1 MRKHGRFGFR
11 LGKALAC
18 RRGTSATEF
27 ALVAPPLF
35 LILVGILEVGMILL
49 LTTLMEGS
57 VREAARF
64 GITGYQVAGQSRADT
79 IRAIVAER
87 TVGLVDMDQLQI
99 SYQVYQ
105 SFEQIG
111 QAEPFVDGNA
121 NGVYDAGESF
131 VDVNGNGAWDADM
144 GVAGVGGPGDVVVYT
159 LTYNW
164 PLMTGLLTPLLGEAG
179 SFPIRAAI
187 AVRNEPYGT
196 TIGGS

>member
-1 MRKHGRFGFR
+1 MRKHDRFGSR
-11 LGKALAC
+11 LRAALAC
-18 RRGTSATEF
+18 RRGATATEF
-27 ALVAPPLF
+27 ALVAPAMF
-35 LILVGILEVGMILL
+35 LTLVGILEVGMILL

-64 GITGYQVAGQSRADT
+64 GITGYQVTGQSREDT

-87 TVGLVDMDQLQI
+87 TVGLVDMAQLQVN
-99 SYQVYQ
+99 YQVYQ
-105 SFEQIG
+105 SFDQIG
-111 QAEPFVDGNA
+111 QPEPFVDANA
-121 NGVYDAGESF
+121 NGVYDVGESF
-131 VDVNGNGAWDADM
+131 VDVNGNGSWDADM

-164 PLMTGLLTPLLGEAG
+164 PLMTGLLTPFLGESGA
-179 SFPIRAAI
+179 FPIRAAI